1 MTGMKAHRRRLELS
15 PAEVGDAS
23 LIDIRFDGHRVW
35 SVAVPVAVDGRIAI
49 AWPNPIRNRLR
60 GRSHVSVHDTTTG
73 RLLASREVAFGGSRT
88 RVAITDK
95 RGQWLAMTKWDRLGP
110 VLEGSDSDVA
120 ARLIRSAR
128 TLADDLQSW
137 GYPVYLVGGT
147 LLGMVRGGELLPHD
161 DDIDFAFL
169 ADSDDPAELG
179 RISYEM
185 ERRLTDAGYSVAR
198 HSLAQI
204 ELVFFDE
211 AGQTDHYIDVFTG
224 FFHEGKYCQP
234 FALRSD
240 EVSRDDL
247 VPTRDIDVNG
257 VPLPAPANPEAWL
270 AYAYGENWR
279 VPDPTF
285 KFVVDRG
292 TKQRF
297 ETWFGVFNRGRFFW
311 EKHWQGKDLAVGS
324 RGGRRNA
331 QRLLERMP
339 RGSRVLDLGCGDGR
353 WGQLFAAAGHTV
365 VGTDFS
371 FEALRVA
378 RLNDEHDVT
387 LWRINANDRP
397 AMLELGA
404 NLVDSGEPW
413 YIFCNDVLH
422 GLTHPNRENVFLLL
436 RMALRVGG
444 AAVVSFDTHRTSA
457 YVRSDPRTWHYPVEK
472 FRQELAENGLRAVSM
487 YPGLRRSEVGLRR
500 TMTAV
505 VEASSGSRADRA
517 SWKNERD
524 EDAR

>member
-1 MTGMKAHRRRLELS
+1 MKALRHRLELS
-15 PAEVGDAS
+15 PAEVGGAAI
-23 LIDIRFDGHRVW
+23 IDIRFDDHRVW
-35 SVAVPVAVDGRIAI
+35 SVAVPNAVDGRIVI
-49 AWPNPIRNRLR
+49 AWPQPIRNRLR
-60 GRSHVSVHDTTTG
+60 GRSMLSVHDSATG
-73 RLLASREVAFGGSRT
+73 QLLARRDVAFGRSRA
-88 RVAITDK
+88 RLAITDK

-120 ARLIRSAR
+120 SRLVRSAR
-128 TLADDLQSW
+128 RLADDLESW

-169 ADSDDPAELG
+169 ADSEDPAELG
-179 RISYEM
+179 RISYDM
-185 ERRLTDAGYSVAR
+185 ERRLTDAGYAVAR

-240 EVSRDDL
+240 EVSREDL
-247 VPTRDIDVNG
+247 VPTRNIDVNG
-257 VPLPAPANPEAWL
+257 VALPAPANPEAWL
-270 AYAYGENWR
+270 AYAYGKNWR
-279 VPDPTF
+279 IPDPTF

-292 TKQRF
+292 TRQRF

-331 QRLLERMP
+331 RRLLERMP
-339 RGSRVLDLGCGDGR
+339 AGSHVLDLGTGDGR
-353 WGQLFAAAGHTV
+353 WAQLFAAAGHTV

-378 RLNDEHDVT
+378 RLNDEHEVT

-404 NLVDSGEPW
+404 NLVGSRQTW
-413 YIFCNDVLH
+413 YVFCNDVLH
-422 GLTHPNRENVFLLL
+422 GLTHPNRENVLLLL
-436 RMALRVGG
+436 RMVLRGG
-444 AAVVSFDTHRTSA
+444 GVAVVGFDTHRTSA
-457 YVRSDPRTWHYPVEK
+457 YLRSDPRTWHYPVEK
-472 FRQELAENGLRAVSM
+472 FRQELAENGLEAVSVHR
-487 YPGLRRSEVGLRR
+487 GVRRSDVGWRR
-500 TMTAV
+500 CLTAV
-505 VEASSGSRADRA
+505 VQAAPGRSRDRE
-517 SWKNERD
+517 SWMNERD

>member
-35 SVAVPVAVDGRIAI
+35 SVAVPVAIDGRIAI
-49 AWPNPIRNRLR
+49 AWPNPIRNRLQ
-60 GRSHVSVHDTTTG
+60 GRSRVSVHDTTTG
-73 RLLASREVAFGGSRT
+73 QLLASREIAFGARRT

-120 ARLIRSAR
+120 SRLVRSAR

-169 ADSDDPAELG
+169 ADTDDPAELG

-185 ERRLTDAGYSVAR
+185 ERRLTDAGYAVAR

-331 QRLLERMP
+331 QRLVERMP
-339 RGSRVLDLGCGDGR
+339 QGSRVLDLGCGDGR
-353 WGQLFAAAGHTV
+353 WGQLFAAAGHAV

-387 LWRINANDRP
+387 LWRVNANDRP

-413 YIFCNDVLH
+413 YVFCNDVLH
-422 GLTHPNRENVFLLL
+422 GLTHPNRENILLLL
-436 RMALRVGG
+436 RMALRAGG

-457 YVRSDPRTWHYPVEK
+457 YARSDPRTWHYPVEK
-472 FRQELAENGLRAVSM
+472 FRQELAENGLHAVSL
-487 YPGLRRSEVGLRR
+487 YPGLRRSEVGWRR

-505 VEASSGSRADRA
+505 VEASSRSRADRA

>member
-1 MTGMKAHRRRLELS
+1 MRANRRGIALSQAEL
-15 PAEVGDAS
+15 GDAD
-23 LIDIRFDGHRVW
+23 LVDIRFDDHRVW
-35 SVAVPVAVDGRIAI
+35 SVPVPAAVDGKVQI
-49 AWPNPIRNRLR
+49 AWPAPIRNRLS
-60 GRSHVSVHDTTTG
+60 GRTRLSVHDTVSG
-73 RLLASREVAFGGSRT
+73 RQITCADVAFGRSRS
-88 RVAITDK
+88 RLAITDK

-110 VLEGSDSDVA
+110 VLDGSDSDVA
-120 ARLIRSAR
+120 SRLVRSAR
-128 TLADDLQSW
+128 RLVDDLQAW

-169 ADSDDPAELG
+169 AESDDPAELG
-179 RISYEM
+179 RISFDM
-185 ERRLTDAGYSVAR
+185 ERRLTDAGYAVAR
-198 HSLAQI
+198 HSLAQL

-211 AGQTDHYIDVFTG
+211 ANQVDHYIDVFTG
-224 FFHEGKYCQP
+224 FFHEGLYCQP

-240 EVSRDDL
+240 EITADDL

-257 VPLPAPANPEAWL
+257 VPLPGPANPEAWL

-279 VPDPTF
+279 IPDPTF

-311 EKHWQGKDLAVGS
+311 EKHWQGKDLAHGS
-324 RGGRRNA
+324 HGGRANA

-339 RGSRVLDLGCGDGR
+339 PQSNVLDLGCGDGH
-353 WGQLFAAAGHTV
+353 WGQAFASAGHRV
-365 VGTDFS
+365 IGTDFS

-404 NLVDSGEPW
+404 NLVDTRRPW
-413 YIFCNDVLH
+413 YVFCNDVIH
-422 GLTHPNRENVFLLL
+422 GLTYPNRQNVFLLMRMVL
-436 RMALRVGG
+436 RGQG

-457 YVRSDPRTWHYPVEK
+457 YVRSDPRTWHYPIEK
-472 FRQELAENGLRAVSM
+472 FHRELAENGLVAVSERH
-487 YPGLRRSEVGLRR
+487 GIRRADHGWRR
-500 TMTAV
+500 TTTAV
-505 VEASSGSRADRA
+505 IQAAPQWDSAQD

>member
-1 MTGMKAHRRRLELS
+1 MRANRRGIVLSEDELGG
-15 PAEVGDAS
+15 VQLVDV
-23 LIDIRFDGHRVW
+23 RFDDHRVW
-35 SVAVPVAVDGRIAI
+35 SVPVPAAVDGRITLR
-49 AWPNPIRNRLR
+49 WPAPIRTRLD
-60 GRSHVSVHDTTTG
+60 GRTRLTLHDTSSG
-73 RLLASREVAFGGSRT
+73 RLLSTADVAFGTTRT
-88 RVAITDK
+88 RLALTDK

-120 ARLIRSAR
+120 SRLVRSAR
-128 TLADDLQSW
+128 RLADDLQSW

-179 RISYEM
+179 RISYDM
-185 ERRLTDAGYSVAR
+185 ERRLTDAGYAVAR
-198 HSLAQI
+198 HSLAQL

-211 AGQTDHYIDVFTG
+211 AGQVDHYIDVFTG
-224 FFHEGKYCQP
+224 FFHEGMYCQP

-240 EVSRDDL
+240 AVSRDDL

-285 KFVVDRG
+285 KFIVDRG

-311 EKHWQGKDLAVGS
+311 EKHWQGKDLASGS
-324 RGGRRNA
+324 RGGHLNARR
-331 QRLLERMP
+331 LMDRMP
-339 RGSRVLDLGCGDGR
+339 PQSRVLDLGCGDGR
-353 WGQLFAAAGHTV
+353 WAQTFAAAGHQV

-378 RLNDEHDVT
+378 RSNDAHDVT
-387 LWRINANDRP
+387 WWRINANDRP

-404 NLVDSGEPW
+404 NLVDSRQPW
-413 YIFCNDVLH
+413 FVFCNDVLH
-422 GLTHPNRENVFLLL
+422 GLTHPNRQNIFLLL
-436 RMALRVGG
+436 RMVLRDETV
-444 AAVVSFDTHRTSA
+444 AVLSFDTHRTSA
-457 YVRSDPRTWHYPVEK
+457 YVRADPRTWHYPIEK
-472 FRQELAENGLRAVSM
+472 FQRELAENGLEIVRLHRSI
-487 YPGLRRSEVGLRR
+487 RRSDHGWRR
-500 TMTAV
+500 AATAV
-505 VEASSGSRADRA
+505 VRAAPRWAQDRD